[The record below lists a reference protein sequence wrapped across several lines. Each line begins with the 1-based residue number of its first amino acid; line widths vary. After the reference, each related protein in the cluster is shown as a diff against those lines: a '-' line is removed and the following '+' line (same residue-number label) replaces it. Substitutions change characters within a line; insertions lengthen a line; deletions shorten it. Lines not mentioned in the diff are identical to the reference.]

1 MIRSKYL
8 ENIVSRETMEKIAK
22 YHDILLENNAK
33 MSIISKNSE
42 KIAVERH
49 YEDSAQ
55 LYLYLDRSD
64 KDILDIGT
72 GGGLPGVILDLIKHD
87 VSLYF
92 NTHLLDKISKKCH
105 FLEKVNS
112 YLDLD
117 LKIHNSDIMDF
128 KKKDFT
134 TIVSRA
140 FKPMKEFFEIIT
152 ASGLSYKK
160 ILLMKGENFMNEFS
174 EAKKYF
180 EINCEYHDSVT
191 NQASKIFVIK
201 SVSKI

>member
-1 MIRSKYL
+1 M
-8 ENIVSRETMEKIAK
+8 
-22 YHDILLENNAK
+22 
-33 MSIISKNSE
+33 
-42 KIAVERH
+42 
-49 YEDSAQ
+49 
-55 LYLYLDRSD
+55 
-64 KDILDIGT
+64 
-72 GGGLPGVILDLIKHD
+72 DL
-87 VSLYF
+87 
-92 NTHLLDKISKKCH
+92 
-105 FLEKVNS
+105 
-112 YLDLD
+112 
-117 LKIHNSDIMDF
+117 

-160 ILLMKGENFMNEFS
+160 ILLMKGENFMNDFS

>member
-22 YHDILLENNAK
+22 YHDILLENNSK

-55 LYLYLDRSD
+55 LYRYLDRSD
-64 KDILDIGT
+64 KEILDIGT
-72 GGGLPGVILDLIKHD
+72 GGGLPGIILDLIKHD
-87 VSLYF
+87 VSLDF
-92 NTHLLDKISKKCH
+92 NTHLLDKSSKKCH
-105 FLEKVNS
+105 FLKKVNS
-112 YLDLD
+112 FLDLD
-117 LKIHNSDIMDF
+117 LKIHNSDVMDL
-128 KKKDFT
+128 KQKDFT

-140 FKPMKEFFEIIT
+140 FKPMKEFFDIIT
-152 ASGLSYKK
+152 SSGLCYKK

>member
-33 MSIISKNSE
+33 MSIISKNTE

-87 VSLYF
+87 VSLDF
-92 NTHLLDKISKKCH
+92 NTHLLDKSSKKCH

-112 YLDLD
+112 FLDLD
-117 LKIHNSDIMDF
+117 LKIHNSDVMDL

-180 EINCEYHDSVT
+180 EINC
-191 NQASKIFVIK
+191 
-201 SVSKI
+201 

>member
-22 YHDILLENNAK
+22 YHDILLENNSK

-87 VSLYF
+87 VSLDF
-92 NTHLLDKISKKCH
+92 NTHLLDKSSKKCH

-112 YLDLD
+112 FLDLD
-117 LKIHNSDIMDF
+117 LKIHNSDVMDL